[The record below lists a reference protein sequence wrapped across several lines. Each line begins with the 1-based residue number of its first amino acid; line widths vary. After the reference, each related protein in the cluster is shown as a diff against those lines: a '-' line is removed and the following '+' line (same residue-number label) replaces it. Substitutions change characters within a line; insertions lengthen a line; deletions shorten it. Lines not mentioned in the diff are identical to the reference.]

1 MTSGHL
7 FMLAAESA
15 DKKPTDHV
23 IDNAVLVVDGW
34 WVWTGH
40 MGMLVVSGIVTA
52 LVMWYASTKIA
63 TGPDRD
69 GNERFLTRNPFAS
82 LIEVICLYLR
92 EQVVRPI
99 LHDRTDRFI
108 PFLWTI
114 FFFILINNMLG
125 LIPLL
130 DIYHL
135 FGSHT
140 IYFGGTATA
149 NIWVTGALA
158 LIAFV
163 VINIAGI
170 RELGFGG
177 YCHHLLGGAPAYMA
191 PIMVPVEIMGTL
203 VKPSALMIRLFA
215 NMNAGHILLATLMM
229 FVGMAFKNLGVLG
242 GTGIGVASMAF
253 AFAIYLLEIFVGF
266 LQAFIF
272 MFLTTIFI
280 GQLSHHGDEHHDEA
294 HAAAAH

>member
-114 FFFILINNMLG
+114 FFFILINNLLG

-135 FGSHT
+135 FGGHT
-140 IYFGGTATA
+140 VLLRRYRDGQH
-149 NIWVTGALA
+149 
-158 LIAFV
+158 
-163 VINIAGI
+163 
-170 RELGFGG
+170 LG
-177 YCHHLLGGAPAYMA
+177 HRRPRPRRLRRDQHRRHPRTRVRRVLPPPARRRARSTWPRSWSPSRSSAPSSS
-191 PIMVPVEIMGTL
+191 PP
-203 VKPSALMIRLFA
+203 R
-215 NMNAGHILLATLMM
+215 
-229 FVGMAFKNLGVLG
+229 
-242 GTGIGVASMAF
+242 
-253 AFAIYLLEIFVGF
+253 
-266 LQAFIF
+266 
-272 MFLTTIFI
+272 
-280 GQLSHHGDEHHDEA
+280 
-294 HAAAAH
+294 